1 MSSEAAGEPAA
12 RGRIVVISGPSGAGK
27 SSVIRRLLERD
38 PRYWLSVSLTTRAR
52 RPGELDGRD
61 YHFVDRATFERLREQ
76 GKLLE
81 WAEVHGELYGT
92 PREPLERAVAEG
104 RIALLDIDVQGA
116 EQIRRSGIEA
126 DYVFIAPP
134 SLEELERR
142 LRARGTENAASLAR
156 RLAHAREEMAAQDR
170 YDVVIIND
178 DLDRAAERLDRW
190 LRTEESA

>member
-116 EQIRRSGIEA
+116 EQIRHSGIEA